1 MLPAIISQSVVALKD
16 TSLGYVIPYAELTVT
31 GRQISIEFHNSLAVA
46 LVLAAM
52 FIVVNYG
59 LSRLAVWLEGRMSR
73 NTTGAPT
80 ADAAD
85 TSGA

>member
-1 MLPAIISQSVVALKD
+1 
-16 TSLGYVIPYAELTVT
+16 
-31 GRQISIEFHNSLAVA
+31 
-46 LVLAAM
+46 M